1 MTDGDG
7 ERFSSRT
14 SMTFIPYPRSDIMM
28 LQSYLIELNYIA
40 FHDIIE
46 EGINVYF
53 NDHLFHFFLIHR
65 VFLLYF
71 LF

>member
-1 MTDGDG
+1 MVMEKDFLL
-7 ERFSSRT
+7 RA

-28 LQSYLIELNYIA
+28 LQFDLIELNYIA

-53 NDHLFHFFLIHR
+53 NDHLF
-65 VFLLYF
+65 
-71 LF
+71 